1 MTGNRYEVY
10 FWGDGNILELDSGD
24 FCIFWRY
31 IELYTLKVIF
41 VVYKLY
47 LNKKKRVGL
56 LS

>member
-47 LNKKKRVGL
+47 LN
-56 LS
+56 